1 MKAQLLHL
9 NNNLIHSFSA
19 RKDNTPQ
26 YHNIWHYHEELE
38 LIYFAEGSGTQ
49 FIGDSVRRFE
59 SGDMTLVGSNLPH
72 YWLFDEIYL
81 KEDNPHTADIRVLH
95 FKENFWGNEFT
106 NLPENKNIKDLMRIS
121 KRGIALSK
129 SRRTGIIPQID
140 AILHTAG
147 TARIIYLLQILMSI
161 SEEEQH
167 DLLTSSSFTIQSQDQ
182 DADRMRI
189 AMHYIGEN
197 YRDQIRLQELA
208 SLTGMTPNSFCRYF
222 KSQLGKTLFQFLIEM
237 RVKTACNLLLENKQT
252 IKQICFESG
261 FQNFSSFHKYFKNI
275 TGTTPLNYQKSK
287 R

>member
-1 MKAQLLHL
+1 M
-9 NNNLIHSFSA
+9 
-19 RKDNTPQ
+19 
-26 YHNIWHYHEELE
+26 
-38 LIYFAEGSGTQ
+38 
-49 FIGDSVRRFE
+49 
-59 SGDMTLVGSNLPH
+59 VGSNLPH

-81 KEDNPHTADIRVLH
+81 RDDRPQAADIRVLH
-95 FKENFWGNEFT
+95 FKENFWGHEFT

-121 KRGIALSK
+121 KRGIALSSSCRK
-129 SRRTGIIPQID
+129 ETIAHID
-140 AILHTAG
+140 AILDSVG
-147 TARIIYLLQILMSI
+147 TARLIHLLQLLVTIAA
-161 SEEEQH
+161 EEQH
-167 DLLTSSSFTIQSQDQ
+167 DLLTSTSFTIQSQDQ

-237 RVKTACNLLLENKQT
+237 RVKTACNLLMENKQT

-287 R
+287 S

>member
-9 NNNLIHSFSA
+9 NSHLTHSFNA
-19 RKDNTPQ
+19 RKDDTPQ
-26 YHNIWHYHEELE
+26 YHNLWHYHEELE

-81 KEDNPHTADIRVLH
+81 RKDKPQTADIRVLH
-95 FKENFWGNEFT
+95 FKENFWGTEFT
-106 NLPENKNIKDLMRIS
+106 NLPENKNIKDLMRIA

-129 SRRTGIIPQID
+129 SSKTKTAGLID
-140 AILHTAG
+140 AILTAVG
-147 TARIIYLLQILMSI
+147 TARIIKLLEILLCI
-161 SEEEQH
+161 AAEEQH
-167 DLLTSSSFTIQSQDQ
+167 DLLTNTTFPVQHQDQ

-189 AMHYIGEN
+189 AMQYIGEN

-222 KSQLGKTLFQFLIEM
+222 KSQVGKTLFQFLIEM
-237 RVKTACNLLLENKQT
+237 RVKTACNLLLENKHT
-252 IKQICFESG
+252 VKQICFESG

-275 TGTTPLNYQKSK
+275 TGTTPLNFQKSK
-287 R
+287 T

>member
-9 NNNLIHSFSA
+9 NNDLTHSFNA

-38 LIYFAEGSGTQ
+38 LIYFAAGSGTQ

-59 SGDMTLVGSNLPH
+59 SGDITLVGSNLPH

-81 KEDNPHTADIRVLH
+81 RKNNPQAADIRVLH
-95 FKENFWGNEFT
+95 FKENFWGNEFI

-121 KRGIALSK
+121 KRGIALSQSCRAK
-129 SRRTGIIPQID
+129 ARVHID
-140 AILHTAG
+140 TVLNCSG
-147 TARIIYLLQILMSI
+147 TSRIIHLLQILMCI
-161 SEEEQH
+161 AADDRH
-167 DLLTSSSFTIQSQDQ
+167 DLLTSASFTIQSQDQ

-222 KSQLGKTLFQFLIEM
+222 KSQIGKTLFQFLIEM

-287 R
+287 S